1 MVSGMHYL
9 TFEVFENIDIT
20 TNFDPDQSIK
30 YTQCILAERALN
42 LFLQDKKRKQLYDM
56 LEICGLQSSKG
67 GEKVGH
73 LDLSEAGQ
81 VGLLQ

>member
-42 LFLQDKKRKQLYDM
+42 LFLQDKKK
-56 LEICGLQSSKG
+56 ETAI
-67 GEKVGH
+67 
-73 LDLSEAGQ
+73 
-81 VGLLQ
+81 